1 MLGDIFLSAQ
11 SKSLLLLGCFLAS
24 GVLWSAEE
32 TGLAFFESKIRPVLA
47 EKCYDCHSAQSK
59 KVKGG
64 LRLDHISLIKKGGDT
79 GSAIESIDGLEPLLL
94 EALSH
99 ENPDLEMPPK
109 EKLPSSVLADF
120 KRWVEGGTFWPDEP
134 VPAMGSAVTRSSF
147 DLEKRRKEHWC
158 WRPIVKP
165 NPPSL

>member
-1 MLGDIFLSAQ
+1 MLGWLLTPI
-11 SKSLLLLGCFLAS
+11 SLLVADD
-24 GVLWSAEE
+24 EKN
-32 TGLAFFESKIRPVLA
+32 TFFESKIRPVLA
-47 EKCYDCHSAQSK
+47 EKCYDCHSGQSK

-99 ENPDLEMPPK
+99 ENPDMQMPPK
-109 EKLPSSVLADF
+109 EKLSSSVLADF
-120 KRWVEGGTFWPDEP
+120 KRWIEGGAYWPEEA
-134 VPAMGSAVTRSSF
+134 VPEVGASVARSSF

-158 WRPIVKP
+158 WQPILQAKP
-165 NPPSL
+165 PTTWWLVRT